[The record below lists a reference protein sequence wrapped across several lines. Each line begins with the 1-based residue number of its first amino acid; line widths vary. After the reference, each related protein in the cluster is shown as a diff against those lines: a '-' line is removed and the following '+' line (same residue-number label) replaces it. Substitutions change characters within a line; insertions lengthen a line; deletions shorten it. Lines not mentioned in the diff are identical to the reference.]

1 MILPKLL
8 EPPPLGGHSR
18 RRSLRSDLES
28 SLDVSIWRPRHSE
41 SAPRHQ
47 VRQSRTSPT
56 ETDPQCEK
64 GTVFLPRPLAHMA
77 VIFEPLSVVFVS
89 SSHLPLSCFGSS
101 GGHRTATRAE
111 KSFFRP
117 CIFGSSLRF
126 LVGKASLRQLTEKR
140 RTQSEPK
147 FRRRRRGTRHPSRRR
162 GARRAR
168 VRSPPGS
175 VGPPARYGP
184 PSPLR
189 IFPVLP
195 LPSFSCLH
203 QNFPRRRWSVR
214 PSPSARSFPAALP
227 CAAPPAAAPSPAFN
241 L

>member
-1 MILPKLL
+1 MSLF
-8 EPPPLGGHSR
+8 GGRVTLNR
-18 RRSLRSDLES
+18 RRGIKFANLALLSLKLIHGE
-28 SLDVSIWRPRHSE
+28 
-41 SAPRHQ
+41 
-47 VRQSRTSPT
+47 
-56 ETDPQCEK
+56 CGK
-64 GTVFLPRPLAHMA
+64 GTVFLFWPLAHMA

-117 CIFGSSLRF
+117 CIFGSSLRS

-184 PSPLR
+184 PSPVR

-195 LPSFSCLH
+195 PPFFLLLAPELPKKKMARPSVAVRSF
-203 QNFPRRRWSVR
+203 FPSRFALRRRPPPPRPRLLSTCERELAPWPPP
-214 PSPSARSFPAALP
+214 PSPVT
-227 CAAPPAAAPSPAFN
+227 PSTV
-241 L
+241 LR

>member
-1 MILPKLL
+1 MSLF
-8 EPPPLGGHSR
+8 GGRVTLNR
-18 RRSLRSDLES
+18 RRGIKLANLALLSLKLIHGECGFVERAPLS
-28 SLDVSIWRPRHSE
+28 SFP
-41 SAPRHQ
+41 
-47 VRQSRTSPT
+47 
-56 ETDPQCEK
+56 
-64 GTVFLPRPLAHMA
+64 PLAHMV

-89 SSHLPLSCFGSS
+89 SSHLSLSCFGSS

-162 GARRAR
+162 GARGAR
-168 VRSPPGS
+168 GSGPPPGS

-214 PSPSARSFPAALP
+214 PSVAVRSFFPSRLALRP
-227 CAAPPAAAPSPAFN
+227 PPPRPRLLSTCERELAPWPPPRSPVTPSTVPR
-241 L
+241 

>member
-1 MILPKLL
+1 MSLF
-8 EPPPLGGHSR
+8 GGRVTLNR
-18 RRSLRSDLES
+18 RRGIKFANLALLSLKLIHGECGFVERAPFS
-28 SLDVSIWRPRHSE
+28 SFP
-41 SAPRHQ
+41 
-47 VRQSRTSPT
+47 
-56 ETDPQCEK
+56 
-64 GTVFLPRPLAHMA
+64 PLAHMV

-168 VRSPPGS
+168 VRSPS
-175 VGPPARYGP
+175 WIRWPARP
-184 PSPLR
+184 LRPAVALTHFPRPSPPFFLLLA
-189 IFPVLP
+189 PELP
-195 LPSFSCLH
+195 KKKM
-203 QNFPRRRWSVR
+203 VR
-214 PSPSARSFPAALP
+214 PSVRRRPLVLSQPPCPAPSAVRRALACFQP
-227 CAAPPAAAPSPAFN
+227 VNVNLHRGRRLAPR
-241 L
+241 